1 MKKSGGAAVKVK
13 KVAPWREKTVEERL
27 KYSLVKGI
35 NEFIISDTE

>member
-1 MKKSGGAAVKVK
+1 MKKSGGVVKVK
-13 KVAPWREKTVEERL
+13 KVAPWREKSVEERL